1 MVRAVLL
8 DQSSIDDVLQE
19 AFTRVLQ
26 SRKDF
31 SDRQE
36 AFHYLRK
43 TVLTTTID
51 MYRRTRRQINRLSD
65 CKGIAEIPAAADQE
79 KPDPLALLLS
89 REKAEERRLLVNE
102 VRSALHSLPRSQ
114 QQAIELFF
122 SRSRKRRIK
131 DICRESGIPYSTLRS
146 RVLRGVDKIRVRLQ
160 EQGVPGFTD
169 PNEVKTR

>member
-8 DQSSIDDVLQE
+8 DQSSIEDVLQE

-26 SRKDF
+26 SRKSF
-31 SDRQE
+31 SSRQE

-51 MYRRTRRQINRLSD
+51 MYRRSSRQMNKVSGYRNISEVPVE
-65 CKGIAEIPAAADQE
+65 AVQE
-79 KPDPLALLLS
+79 RPDPLNVLILQEQE
-89 REKAEERRLLVNE
+89 EKQRQLVKQ
-102 VRSALHSLPRSQ
+102 VKSALKSLPPTQ

-122 SRSRKRRIK
+122 SRSRSRRLK

-146 RVLRGVDKIRVRLQ
+146 RVLRGVDSIRLRLR
-160 EQGVPGFTD
+160 EKGVQVLQVGK
-169 PNEVKTR
+169 EVTKR